1 MHGIRTPLLPTQLF
15 GVEEATPAVMP
26 KSGTR
31 FASIE
36 PVAEVVVELVD
47 ELELELE
54 LDAGAMGEIEE
65 GAVEID
71 VELEV

>member
-15 GVEEATPAVMP
+15 GVEEATPVVMP

-31 FASIE
+31 LASIE

-47 ELELELE
+47 ELEIE
-54 LDAGAMGEIEE
+54 LDAGAMGETEE
-65 GAVEID
+65 GGVETD
-71 VELEV
+71 VELDV